1 MKMEGKIM
9 MKKNMINEVELNEA
23 ELERVAGGVED
34 TDLIR
39 ELFIKR
45 QLERILPGPVFP
57 RPVFPRPDFD
67 GDIVFPGKVTETRV
81 RR

>member
-1 MKMEGKIM
+1 M

-23 ELERVAGGVED
+23 ELERVAGGVEN

-39 ELFIKR
+39 ELLMRR
-45 QLERILPGPVFP
+45 QLERILPGPVLP

-67 GDIVFPGKVTETRV
+67 GDIVFPRMVTRIRF
-81 RR
+81 RRLATDSLA